1 MKADDLQRILS
12 DYRPVLLAMIMLLGG
27 FGFGISISAV
37 CLGGGGGGGD
47 DEHGVHT
54 WCSCSSFF

>member
-47 DEHGVHT
+47 DDIIIITLLG
-54 WCSCSSFF
+54 